1 MAVGLY
7 GLVQPGPQGEEG
19 SSNQKGLARAA
30 RVGVSPGCPIENIEY
45 LPSLWDR
52 DVLHSF
58 CFSGFIDV
66 SCTHKVVTSPIGL
79 QNRYCES

>member
-30 RVGVSPGCPIENIEY
+30 RVGVSPGCPIENIVFVF
-45 LPSLWDR
+45 PDSLTCHVR
-52 DVLHSF
+52 IRL
-58 CFSGFIDV
+58 
-66 SCTHKVVTSPIGL
+66 
-79 QNRYCES
+79 